1 MSHVRAMVAIL
12 PCNDL
17 DVSEGFYRKLGFTHR
32 SGPGDYRML
41 SDDQG
46 REIHLTEAAEG
57 WLIPGRNPFGL
68 YLYAENVDEL
78 AERMGELV
86 LRPPEDKPWGT
97 YEFAL
102 SDPDETLVRVRLA
115 DKATSTGANIGDHVG
130 GRPAYFARTRRAPNL
145 ALPRSRRL
153 WNTA

>member
-102 SDPDETLVRVRLA
+102 SDPDETLVRVGWPTKL
-115 DKATSTGANIGDHVG
+115 
-130 GRPAYFARTRRAPNL
+130 RAQ
-145 ALPRSRRL
+145 AQ
-153 WNTA
+153 T